1 MNVDVSS
8 PQYMVYEA
16 LQCVCS
22 QDTAL
27 LKSAESKLTEWEVQ
41 PGFYTTIVRLM
52 FHPEVNSNV
61 RWMATVYFKNGIN
74 KYWRRNAPKYV
85 FASFYSTR
93 IFPQ

>member
-1 MNVDVSS
+1 MNLDVTS

-22 QDTAL
+22 QNTVL
-27 LKSAESKLTEWEVQ
+27 LKSAEVKLSEWEVQ

-52 FHPEVNSNV
+52 FSHNDVDVNV

-74 KYWRRNAPKYV
+74 KYWRRNAPK
-85 FASFYSTR
+85 
-93 IFPQ
+93 